1 MTRSMTQWIL
11 IALLVPAVA
20 LAGPKKGKG
29 ARKKKAAPVEETE
42 KDDDAT
48 TESATPP
55 PPPSATTITGT
66 GSGSGA
72 GSSPTTVPGSGPLS
86 GQTAPTGSTGT
97 PGKQGPT
104 TPTGAGSP
112 TNGTPGSTPG
122 ATGQP
127 STSGTANADAGD
139 AGDKSGPD
147 VDTLRQ
153 EYLALRD
160 ELFKSR
166 ARANAVASQLYSTR
180 MQIRFTWGSARYYGV
195 SKASIRLDGAT
206 VYEDA
211 TGAIAT
217 DDGVRFDGYVA
228 PGRHLVTFH
237 IQATG
242 KDDDSFT
249 SVTESQIVVK
259 AVANK
264 DLVVAAKGKDNGDIA
279 YEWKRSE
286 KGSYGLGIDVSV
298 KSVAQGGGK
307 GKK

>member
-1 MTRSMTQWIL
+1 MTRWIL

-20 LAGPKKGKG
+20 LAGPRKGKG
-29 ARKKKAAPVEETE
+29 ANKKKAAPPVEETE
-42 KDDDAT
+42 KDEPAT
-48 TESATPP
+48 TPTP
-55 PPPSATTITGT
+55 TTPTAAPGVGA
-66 GSGSGA
+66 GSGSGSA
-72 GSSPTTVPGSGPLS
+72 SPSTLPGSGPLS
-86 GQTAPTGSTGT
+86 GQTVPGGT
-97 PGKQGPT
+97 PSPGTKPGPT
-104 TPTGAGSP
+104 LPTGAGGGLP
-112 TNGTPGSTPG
+112 TTGTPISQPG
-122 ATGQP
+122 TTGQAP
-127 STSGTANADAGD
+127 ATPNEGSD
-139 AGDKSGPD
+139 AGDKGGPD

-166 ARANAVASQLYSTR
+166 ARANAVAGQLYSTR
-180 MQIRFTWGSARYYGV
+180 MQIKFTWGSARYYGV

-211 TGAIAT
+211 TGAIAG

-237 IQATG
+237 VEATG

-264 DLVVAAKGKDNGDIA
+264 DLMVSAKGKDNGDIA
-279 YEWKRSE
+279 YEWKKSE
-286 KGSYGLGIDVSV
+286 KGSYGLGIDVTV
-298 KSVAQGGGK
+298 KSIAQAGK
-307 GKK
+307 R